1 MLVVFG
7 LAVLSN
13 SETAVRPIMGWIAVT
28 MTSLDPNDV
37 ARTRF
42 RAPPACQRLKEPRLR
57 FRNGAGAV
65 FR

>member
-28 MTSLDPNDV
+28 MTSLDPNEV
-37 ARTRF
+37 ARTEAIDF
-42 RAPPACQRLKEPRLR
+42 AVTGLLGRACSRSL
-57 FRNGAGAV
+57 
-65 FR
+65 